1 METTNKH
8 KEHKQMKTEFK
19 LLIDEIKEQDRKVN
33 QLQRDL
39 GGKEHRIKLLE
50 SVTDTDNDI
59 IEDLNKRIKGLES
72 LLSKYGR
79 VNVANKGN
87 CKYTFKPYRHI
98 VNSIE
103 YREKLIKQGCF
114 SDEGKIYDVVRTSKK
129 SRAVVISDKNR
140 ELVSDK

>member
-59 IEDLNKRIKGLES
+59 IEDLNKRIKM
-72 LLSKYGR
+72 K
-79 VNVANKGN
+79 NNCCCCCCKCNNCKGN
-87 CKYTFKPYRHI
+87 
-98 VNSIE
+98 
-103 YREKLIKQGCF
+103 
-114 SDEGKIYDVVRTSKK
+114 KK
-129 SRAVVISDKNR
+129 
-140 ELVSDK
+140 